1 MMIGASRC
9 IDGQLEVPILTDERS
24 TSPVIMGVTMA
35 VRTAHTIQP
44 TLLIFMLAGTAEVI
58 AVNPS
63 TDRALLG
70 LEDNLAATLRAALEL
85 ENVVSVRDANDVVF
99 PMKGI
104 AGSQIDP
111 RRANDFDPL
120 AGLRRNFQVT
130 GTRNTRRCRRCYVGM
145 DSTQTDN
152 NGQHG

>member
-1 MMIGASRC
+1 MGCPRC
-9 IDGQLEVPILTDERS
+9 IDGQLEDSILTDERS
-24 TSPVIMGVTMA
+24 ACPVIMAVTMA

-44 TLLIFMLAGTAEVI
+44 TLLITMLAGAAEVI
-58 AVNPS
+58 AVNPG
-63 TDRALLG
+63 TNRALLG

-85 ENVVSVRDANDVVF
+85 ENIVSVRDANDVVF
-99 PMKGI
+99 LMKGI

-130 GTRNTRRCRRCYVGM
+130 GTGNTGWRRRCNVGV

-152 NGQHG
+152 NGQNG